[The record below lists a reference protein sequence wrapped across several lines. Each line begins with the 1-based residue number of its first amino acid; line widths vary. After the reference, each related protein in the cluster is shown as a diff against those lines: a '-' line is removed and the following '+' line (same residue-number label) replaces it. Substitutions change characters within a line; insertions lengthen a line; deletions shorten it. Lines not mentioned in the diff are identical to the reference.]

1 MAYDTKELIDQ
12 ALKAIK
18 EHNLYFNSDVI
29 SMLPCSNRTYYDHN
43 LHECNDI
50 KKELEKNRIF
60 AKIEMRKKWLASDNA
75 TMQMGL
81 MKLLSEDEE
90 LRKLAMEYR
99 EHSGEIKLP
108 QLSVQIVKP
117 DESK

>member
-1 MAYDTKELIDQ
+1 MAYNTEDLRRQ
-12 ALKAIK
+12 AIESIK

-29 SMLPCSNRTYYDHN
+29 AMLPCSNRAYYDHK

-50 KKELEKNRIF
+50 KKELEKNRIN
-60 AKIEMRKKWLASDNA
+60 AKMEMRKKWLKSDNA

-99 EHSGEIKLP
+99 EHGGEINLP
-108 QLSVQIVKP
+108 TIKVEYVTP
-117 DESK
+117 DETE

>member
-18 EHNLYFNSDVI
+18 EHDLYFISDVVAC
-29 SMLPCSNRTYYDHN
+29 LPCSSSTFYDHE
-43 LHECNDI
+43 LEKSEDI
-50 KKELEKNRIF
+50 KKALEANRIN
-60 AKIEMRKKWLASDNA
+60 AKVEMRKKWLKSDNA

-81 MKLLSEDEE
+81 MKLLSDDEE

-99 EHSGEIKLP
+99 EHSGEVAIQKIQRTIIDP
-108 QLSVQIVKP
+108 VN
-117 DESK
+117 E